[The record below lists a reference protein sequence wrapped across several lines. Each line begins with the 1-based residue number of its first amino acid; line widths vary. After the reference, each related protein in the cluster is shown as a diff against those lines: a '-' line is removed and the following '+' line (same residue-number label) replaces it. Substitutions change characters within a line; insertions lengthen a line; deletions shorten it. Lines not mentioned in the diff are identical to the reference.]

1 VKRLECGLM
10 CLQAVVEG
18 QPMDKRNLKKTW
30 HKVVKVVKEAEV
42 ALPIIAMASG

>member
-18 QPMDKRNLKKTW
+18 QPMDKRDARKAGRFLGKAAKIA
-30 HKVVKVVKEAEV
+30 K
-42 ALPIIAMASG
+42 IAMPFIRPG